1 MAYTNGGPGM
11 NNVDRKIMW
20 KMYDRE
26 RDYKWIYDNNPAAT
40 VTDLEK
46 EIDRDTIDI
55 TKVDTMTE
63 STEDRKKF
71 D

>member
-26 RDYKWIYDNNPAAT
+26 RDYNWIYDNNPAAT